1 MTRPV
6 PIEKVRNIGIIAHID
21 AGKTTVTERIL
32 FYSGRTYK
40 LGEVDDGTAVMDWMA
55 QERERG
61 ITITAAATTCEW
73 EDHTINIVDTPG
85 HVDFTVEVE
94 RSLRVLDGGVVVFDA
109 VAGVQPQSETV
120 WRQAD
125 RYHIPR
131 ICFVNKMDRVGAD
144 FARTVT
150 MIHDRLGAR
159 PVAIQVPMGAEDK
172 YLGLIDLVG
181 EVVWVFSGEKDE
193 LPVSMPLP
201 RARPQEPERWL
212 REALTAVR
220 LATDLDGE
228 GEAFKSCESAL
239 REFPMRRGQL
249 IEAVAEVDDQL
260 LISYVEGHPVSE
272 GELKKALRRVTLANV
287 VTPVLCGSALR
298 NRGVRPLL
306 NAVAD
311 YLPSPTD
318 VPPVRGTHPK
328 TGEALTRRASDEE
341 PFAALAFKIV
351 ADPYVG
357 RLAYFR
363 VYSGKVSQG
372 NMVYNSAR
380 GERERI
386 GRLLRM
392 HAQHREDIQEE
403 YAGSIVAAVGLKNTF
418 TGDTLCDQS
427 HPIVLE
433 AIKFPE
439 PVISVAIE
447 PRTKDDQDR
456 MSETLARL
464 SEEDPTFRT
473 RYDTETGQ
481 TIISGMGE
489 LHLEIIVDRM
499 LREYRVEAHV
509 GKPEVAYKE
518 TITRAAKTEGRFVR
532 QTGGHGQ
539 YGVVT
544 LEVVPLERGAGL
556 RFVDKT
562 AGGVIPREFI
572 RPVEQGVKEALETGV
587 LASYPVVDVEV
598 RLLDGSYHPVD
609 SSELAFRMAG
619 SMGTRDA
626 LRHAKPVL
634 LEPIMQF
641 EVATPEQFFSDA
653 LGDINSRRGH
663 VIMVDQRGHMR
674 MVRALVPLAETFGYA
689 TDLRSLTQGRATY
702 TMEFDHYQ
710 EVPPSVA
717 ETILG
722 KVRGFVRR

>member
-1 MTRPV
+1 M
-6 PIEKVRNIGIIAHID
+6 EKVRNIGIIAHID

-40 LGEVDDGTAVMDWMA
+40 LGEVDEGTAVMDWMA

-144 FARTVT
+144 FERTVT

-220 LATDLDGE
+220 LATDLDCE

-239 REFPMRRGQL
+239 REFPMRRGEL
-249 IEAVAEVDDQL
+249 VEAVAEMDDQL

-357 RLAYFR
+357 RLSYFR

-372 NMVYNSAR
+372 NMVYNSTR